1 MGALLT
7 PAFGTVFWATV
18 AFLAVLFILRKA
30 AWGPILK
37 ALNDREESITNSL
50 REAEKA
56 REEMAALNSDNERLL
71 QEARAKRDAML
82 KESKEIAEKLVSDA
96 KANAREAAAKEVE
109 SARSAILILF
119 HL

>member
-18 AFLAVLFILRKA
+18 AFLVVLFILRKV

-37 ALNDREESITNSL
+37 ALNDREVSIANSL
-50 REAEKA
+50 HEAERA
-56 REEMAALNSDNERLL
+56 REEMASLNSNNERLL

-96 KANAREAAAKEVE
+96 KAGARDIAAQEIE
-109 SARSAILILF
+109 SALNRWEVNV
-119 HL
+119 

>member
-18 AFLAVLFILRKA
+18 AFLAVLFILRKV

-37 ALNDREESITNSL
+37 ALDDREASIANSL
-50 REAEKA
+50 REAERA
-56 REEMAALNSDNERLL
+56 REEMAELNSDNDRLL

-96 KANAREAAAKEVE
+96 KADARDAAASKNHQYDV
-109 SARSAILILF
+109 R
-119 HL
+119 H